1 MVSMGHP
8 SARKREHHG
17 PEAPALCAALEVRV
31 VKHVAIHEHPE
42 RPVSKRVPRG
52 GQLGTERF
60 GGGRNDSCSPV
71 PLRRGWSACVLSH
84 ARATSLSSLCLPLV
98 YLASVAFAQVIHAGA
113 AVLAVSVDKVDAV
126 AVNGQATV
134 AQVRYQRGAIRTT
147 GHAVQFLA
155 ADWPAQH
162 DGKCA

>member
-1 MVSMGHP
+1 MTV
-8 SARKREHHG
+8 
-17 PEAPALCAALEVRV
+17 ALRSLASRLVRV
-31 VKHVAIHEHPE
+31 
-42 RPVSKRVPRG
+42 
-52 GQLGTERF
+52 F
-60 GGGRNDSCSPV
+60 FSC
-71 PLRRGWSACVLSH
+71 
-84 ARATSLSSLCLPLV
+84 RATSLSSLCLPLV

-162 DGKCA
+162 DGKCPQVPGVVGSDELRAVRGARFWFAGGVGRGHFKLPPAGGAGQPPATQGGH